1 MIVSIVT
8 VVMVA
13 DISTTLRV
21 LVTVVAVVV
30 VSVIVDD
37 FIEFVDCSIN
47 FNEELN
53 GGILVVN
60 AAVLVG

>member
-13 DISTTLRV
+13 DISTTLCV
-21 LVTVVAVVV
+21 LVTVVVVNVVV
-30 VSVIVDD
+30 GG
-37 FIEFVDCSIN
+37 FNEFVDCSIN

-53 GGILVVN
+53 GGILVGN